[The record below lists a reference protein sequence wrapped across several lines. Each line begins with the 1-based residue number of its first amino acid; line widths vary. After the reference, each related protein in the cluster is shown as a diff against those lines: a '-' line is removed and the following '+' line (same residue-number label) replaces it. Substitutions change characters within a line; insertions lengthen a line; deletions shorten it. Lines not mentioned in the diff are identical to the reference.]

1 MFKRLC
7 LISSCISLFSL
18 IKSGLPLNM
27 LALPPP
33 NMLSISSS
41 PKSYIPL
48 TWYDYPLLDR
58 SNDTKF
64 SFIDLALQKSATENI
79 NLNSCIS
86 KNFSVVISPRVFTEV
101 FKLKRKQRKFV
112 HVLLEFSHLLD
123 CHHIFIEKLWVISR
137 VKYIGF

>member
-1 MFKRLC
+1 
-7 LISSCISLFSL
+7 
-18 IKSGLPLNM
+18 M

-64 SFIDLALQKSATENI
+64 SFIDLALQKSATKNI

-86 KNFSVVISPRVFTEV
+86 KNFSVVISPRVLTEV
-101 FKLKRKQRKFV
+101 FMLKRKQQ
-112 HVLLEFSHLLD
+112 
-123 CHHIFIEKLWVISR
+123 
-137 VKYIGF
+137 